1 MLARALG
8 LTRSLGESSN
18 LLLCYYAL
26 IYFFKN
32 DPDNYVCLTEL
43 ALTTCTAIADVNS
56 IIPSEL
62 DYGLVYLIN
71 SMIYERISPDTMQ
84 STHSST
90 RDARFLFLETLYN
103 CLHALII
110 RCRSPPPLSLLDLN
124 ASYPLL
130 TEVLQYLLLPIQ
142 LYQRA
147 MGIGPMRMSMARSSY
162 NNARAP
168 PACTEIMILCVNSLE
183 LYCNAGRDSHVR

>member
-1 MLARALG
+1 M
-8 LTRSLGESSN
+8 
-18 LLLCYYAL
+18 
-26 IYFFKN
+26 
-32 DPDNYVCLTEL
+32 
-43 ALTTCTAIADVNS
+43 NS

-84 STHSST
+84 STQSST

-110 RCRSPPPLSLLDLN
+110 RCRFPPPASLLDLN

-130 TEVLQYLLLPIQ
+130 AEVLQYLLLPIQ
-142 LYQRA
+142 FYQRA

-168 PACTEIMILCVNSLE
+168 PACTEIMNLCVNSLE
-183 LYCNAGRDSHVR
+183 LYCNAGCGSHV